1 MGLFNKDKQTTD
13 DKHPTVAD
21 IPEGEFPEGAID
33 VGDSDFSTAIER
45 FPLVVIDC
53 WAPWCGPC
61 KMISPV
67 IDALAKTHKGKIVFG
82 KLNTDTNQAT
92 AMKFGIMSIPTLM
105 VFKNGKLADQI
116 VGALPKPI
124 LEQKLTAHL

>member
-1 MGLFNKDKQTTD
+1 MGLFSKDKPTTETT
-13 DKHPTVAD
+13 HPTVAD
-21 IPEGEFPEGAID
+21 IPEGTFPGGAMD
-33 VGDSDFSTAIER
+33 VGDADFDTVINR

-67 IDALAKTHKGKIVFG
+67 IDDLAVAHKEKIVFG
-82 KLNTDTNQAT
+82 KLNTDANQAT

-105 VFKNGKLADQI
+105 VFKDGKLVDQI
-116 VGALPKPI
+116 VGALPKPV
-124 LEQKLTAHL
+124 LEQKLTSHL

>member
-1 MGLFNKDKQTTD
+1 MFFNKDKPTTD
-13 DKHPTVAD
+13 DKHPTNAD
-21 IPEGEFPEGAID
+21 IPEGEFPEGAMD
-33 VGDSDFSTAIER
+33 VGDSDFDTVIGR

-61 KMISPV
+61 KMISPI
-67 IDALAKTHKGKIVFG
+67 IDSLAQAHKGKIVFG
-82 KLNTDTNQAT
+82 KLNTDANQKT

-105 VFKNGKLADQI
+105 VFKNGELADQI